1 MTAMLYANS
10 SKKTKKSSRVQIKQ
24 SFRTLLELETSF
36 SVRKMQWARK

>member
-1 MTAMLYANS
+1 MQIRIFLSS
-10 SKKTKKSSRVQIKQ
+10 SKETKKSSRIQMKQ